1 MKQII
6 SKGKRVVCT
15 TTEPYPKEIIK
26 AMKEAG
32 YKVKEV
38 DDEAE
43 NN

>member
-15 TTEPYPKEIIK
+15 TTEPYPKEIVK

-38 DDEAE
+38 NEEE

>member
-6 SKGKRVVCT
+6 TKDRKAMCT
-15 TTEPYPKEIIK
+15 TTEPYHKETIK

-38 DDEAE
+38 NDEAE